1 LTHTWCGAK
10 IVKMVRA
17 PALTFFA
24 TLSLAIFACPARA
37 QDQKPAPKQAPA
49 TKPVVD
55 PNAAAYTS
63 KPIYVPPGAVKSVE
77 IGNFYLRR
85 KKYSGA
91 LSRFKEAVAEDSG
104 YAPAYLGLGKVYEQ
118 IGLKQKALDAYRQ
131 YLDALPSQK
140 DALEAK
146 NVQRA
151 VARLEREIQAQGPGK
166 HGQASKP
173 EAAPR
178 QSQ

>member
-1 LTHTWCGAK
+1 MA
-10 IVKMVRA
+10 RA
-17 PALTFFA
+17 LKLTFFA
-24 TLSLAIFACPARA
+24 ILSLAIIEWPARA
-37 QDQKPAPKQAPA
+37 QDPKPAPKQAPA
-49 TKPVVD
+49 AAPAVD
-55 PNAAAYTS
+55 PDAATYSTEE
-63 KPIYVPPGAVKSVE
+63 KYVPPGPVKSVE

-118 IGLKQKALDAYRQ
+118 IGLKQKALDAYKQ
-131 YLDALPSQK
+131 YLDALPSEK

-151 VARLEREIQAQGPGK
+151 VARLEQETKAQGPRK
-166 HGQASKP
+166 HGHASGVQT
-173 EAAPR
+173 AP
-178 QSQ
+178 QPQ